1 MSTLFSRLFRR
12 APKALPSYATS
23 DHAPTTLFG
32 TLRHGVLLIASFWCT
47 GSLVQHYLITY
58 GYSEGESMVP
68 TIPVSNTISITSPWY
83 RNGKGL
89 KVGDL
94 VHAKNPLQAHNM
106 VGKRVI
112 GMPGDYVLRDESD
125 SPTAGGATL
134 AGIYTAKERKEPV
147 MVQVPEGHVWLAG
160 DNMSR
165 SRDSRFYG
173 PVPVATVESK
183 VLFNGDGLLTWTSFR
198 DEQLKRAEEPGQKI
212 AEMRER
218 LPRDVD

>member
-1 MSTLFSRLFRR
+1 MSTLFNRIFRR
-12 APKALPSYATS
+12 GPKALPSYATS
-23 DHAPTTLFG
+23 DRAPTTLFG
-32 TLRHGVLLIASFWCT
+32 TLRHGVLLIASFWCA

-68 TIPVSNTISITSPWY
+68 TISAANSISITSPGY
-83 RNGKGL
+83 RNGKGV

-125 SPTAGGATL
+125 SPTAGGAAL
-134 AGIYTAKERKEPV
+134 AGIYTARERKEPV
-147 MVQVPEGHVWLAG
+147 MIQVPEGHVWLAG

-173 PVPVATVESK
+173 PVPLAMIESK
-183 VLFNGDGLLTWTSFR
+183 VLFNGDGLLSWTSFR
-198 DEQLKRAEEPGQKI
+198 EEQLSRAGEPDQMMTEMQKRP
-212 AEMRER
+212 MRD
-218 LPRDVD
+218 RD